1 MNNNQTENIKDEL
14 KRIAAKQTL
23 GLPLSDRDIAL
34 KTLYGQP
41 TTTADAAPADVTLTR
56 YDKTENADEITQK
69 RAFVRGYLSPLL
81 QVAGLN
87 VKNAI
92 YNYNSRS
99 REETVTVTY
108 NNGFKR
114 EICVTA
120 DSLRAIV
127 TDVFVNV

>member
-23 GLPLSDRDIAL
+23 GLPLTTRENAML
-34 KTLYGQP
+34 TLYGNM
-41 TTTADAAPADVTLTR
+41 DAAPADVTSTR
-56 YDKTENADEITQK
+56 NDKTENADEITQK

-120 DSLRAIV
+120 DSLREIV